1 MRKELSSNIE
11 KLAKSDDKI
20 VFITGD
26 LGFNAFEN
34 LRDLLGDRFINA
46 GVAEQNMVG
55 LAAGM
60 AKKGFKVFV
69 YSIAPFIVFR
79 ALEQIRNDVCFH
91 NLNVTFIGNGGG
103 YGYGI
108 MGATHHALNDVAIM
122 SSLDN
127 MNVYVPAFN
136 SDIKLHLDEILKNNK
151 PAYLRLGYGDDF
163 EIDSFQKIVKINS
176 CSSPALSIAVMGPII
191 NNLLNH
197 HLFQEIKNEIEIF
210 SFQKYPIQKLNN
222 EFIDSLKKTKKLMVL
237 EEHTEVG
244 GLAQQII
251 GEISKNNIY
260 LKKYVNYPALYYP
273 DGNYGD
279 QNFHQSQSQLD
290 GNSIIKNIKSIL

>member
-1 MRKELSSNIE
+1 
-11 KLAKSDDKI
+11 
-20 VFITGD
+20 
-26 LGFNAFEN
+26 
-34 LRDLLGDRFINA
+34 
-46 GVAEQNMVG
+46 MVG

-127 MNVYVPAFN
+127 MEVYVPAFN
-136 SDIKLHLDEILKNNK
+136 SDIKLHLNEILKNKK
-151 PAYLRLGYGDDF
+151 PAYLRLGYGNDF
-163 EIDSFQKIVKINS
+163 EIDSFQDIAKVNS
-176 CSSPALSIAVMGPII
+176 CSSPAISIAVMGPII

-197 HLFQEIKNEIEIF
+197 QIFNDIKSKVDIF

-222 EFIDSLKKTKKLMVL
+222 KFIDSLKKTKKLMVL
-237 EEHTEVG
+237 EEHAEVG
-244 GLAQQII
+244 GLAQQLIS
-251 GEISKNNIY
+251 EINKNNIY
-260 LKKYVNYPALYYP
+260 LNKYINYPAVYYP
-273 DGNYGD
+273 NGKYGD
-279 QNFHQSQSQLD
+279 QNFHQSQSHLD